1 MRLLL
6 YNPNSNTALTER
18 LAQAVVPFLRPHD
31 SLAVATAREVAPF
44 IGSDQTIAAARGAL
58 LNQLTPIAQDV
69 DAVLL
74 GCFGDLGIEQ
84 VRRTIGRPLLSL
96 WDACATAAD
105 LSGKR
110 LGIVTT
116 SSFWVERLTEN
127 VRDRGL
133 SEVITTVLPIRD
145 FEGSTEEL
153 EKVTCAS
160 IRMMAGTGIDEVVLG
175 GALLAVLR
183 SQIAQVCP
191 LPIFNLLDV
200 AVGLCRA
207 LAPGSEPSA

>member
-18 LAQAVVPFLRPHD
+18 LAQAVVSFLQPHD
-31 SLAVATAREVAPF
+31 SLVVATARGVASF

-58 LNQLTPIAQDV
+58 LDELTPLAQDV
-69 DAVLL
+69 DVVLL
-74 GCFGDLGIEQ
+74 GCFGDLGIGH
-84 VRRTIGRPLLSL
+84 VRRTLGRPLLSL
-96 WDACATAAD
+96 WDACATAAE

-110 LGIVTT
+110 FGIVTT
-116 SSFWVERLTEN
+116 SPFWVARLTEN

-133 SEVITTVLPIRD
+133 SRVIATVQSIRD

-153 EKVTCAS
+153 EKMTCAS
-160 IRMMAGTGIDEVVLG
+160 IKMLAGTGIDEVVLG
-175 GALLAVLR
+175 GALLAALR
-183 SQIAQVCP
+183 PQIAQACP

-207 LAPGSEPSA
+207 LAPGPELSA